1 METINWKK
9 KMEEQLRR
17 SGFTLQVE
25 NMSNIQMTEIYA
37 DSSPLISYPLRVR
50 LYERMGWL
58 MCTVDSPAIDRSEDH
73 PLYERM
79 VTAVFERI
87 VRHLYHGYGF
97 HLLTFIGDTGN
108 YIAPKESEAGEVV
121 RLLSHLWNDRS
132 YLHLETFEEFP
143 ALYIT
148 PPWAHQAYAVESTE
162 EEWVIYA
169 GRSGRPSTDYRADGT
184 VLREHRL
191 SEGELFF
198 PIDRIEKS
206 KGTLAFS
213 EWLRLERREVEDFMM
228 SFMETIRRYDPAFG
242 FAWGG
247 TETFFHGVPVEPYAQ
262 VLRLESG
269 KRRYRV
275 MNNTSNRLFA
285 VADDPNDCLK
295 EVGKTLSTVSLPD
308 QRVSA
313 LGQLVMGIWQQ
324 FEFDE
329 DTYIQE
335 VAYRDISMFQIEER
349 IGHAL
354 SNQQRIRWVSKNDP
368 HQTVIEYAH
377 LRITFPKRPPG
388 IVTVEPAESVEERGV
403 L

>member
-58 MCTVDSPAIDRSEDH
+58 MCTVDSPTIDRSEDH

-87 VRHLYHGYGF
+87 VRHLYNGYGF

-108 YIAPKESEAGEVV
+108 YIAPKDSETGEVV
-121 RLLSHLWNDRS
+121 RLLAHLWNDRS
-132 YLHLETFEEFP
+132 YLHLETYEEFP

-148 PPWAHQAYAVESTE
+148 PPWAHQAYAVESTD

-169 GRSGRPSTDYRADGT
+169 GRTGRPSTDYRADGT
-184 VLREHRL
+184 ELRAHRL

-198 PIDRIEKS
+198 PIDRISKQ
-206 KGTLAFS
+206 KGTLALS

-228 SFMETIRRYDPAFG
+228 SFMETIRRFDPAFG

-262 VLRLESG
+262 VLRVESG

-285 VADDPNDCLK
+285 VADDPIDCLK
-295 EVGKTLSTVSLPD
+295 EVSKTLSTVSLPD
-308 QRVSA
+308 DRVSS
-313 LGQLVMGIWQQ
+313 LGQLIMGVWQQ
-324 FEFDE
+324 FESDE
-329 DTYIQE
+329 TTYIQE
-335 VAYRDISMFQIEER
+335 VAYRDVSMFQIEER

-354 SNQQRIRWVSKNDP
+354 SNQQRIRWLEKNDP
-368 HQTVIEYAH
+368 HQAVIEYAH
-377 LRITFPKRPPG
+377 FRITFPKRPPG
-388 IVTVEPAESVEERGV
+388 IVTVEPVESFDERGV